1 MSSPFGPTGPV
12 PGAGEP
18 VAEELVIGG
27 KPRSRRGTTTAIAL
41 IAGGALAGGILASTV
56 GASASNSTT
65 AASAAEAAVSS
76 PAPAASSAAPGRGN
90 RPNFVGPRV
99 KQLTGTVT
107 AVGTDTVG
115 IKTSTAT
122 TTYSVTSTSHI
133 SINET
138 GPGALSG
145 VKIGDTVFF
154 STTTDGGT
162 VIADLR
168 DGNVG
173 GPGSGG
179 RGGPGGPGRGGP
191 GFAGVRPLT
200 GTVTAVD
207 TDTVGIKTSTAT
219 TTYSVTSTTR
229 IEKNGK
235 ATLTDVK
242 VGDTVFFVTTTTGGT
257 VIANLFDGK
266 LPTVAGPGGIGGL
279 GGLGGHGFGPGGPGF
294 GGRMGQPP
302 QAPAASPSA
311 SASTAATNT

>member
-65 AASAAEAAVSS
+65 AASAAEAAASS
-76 PAPAASSAAPGRGN
+76 QAPAASSPAPGQGK
-90 RPNFVGPRV
+90 RPSFVGPRL

-168 DGNVG
+168 DGSAG
-173 GPGSGG
+173 GPGFGGFSG
-179 RGGPGGPGRGGP
+179 RGGPGGP
-191 GFAGVRPLT
+191 GFAGVRPLS
-200 GTVTAVD
+200 GTVTAVG

-229 IEKNGK
+229 IEKSGK
-235 ATLTDVK
+235 ATLSDVK
-242 VGDTVFFVTTTTGGT
+242 VGDTVFFVTTTKGGT

-266 LPTVAGPGGIGGL
+266 LSTVAGPGGL
-279 GGLGGHGFGPGGPGF
+279 GGPGGHGFGPGGPGF
-294 GGRMGQPP
+294 GGRLGQAP

>member
-18 VAEELVIGG
+18 VAEELIIGG
-27 KPRSRRGTTTAIAL
+27 KPRGRRGTATAIAL

-56 GASASNSTT
+56 GASASSSTT

-76 PAPAASSAAPGRGN
+76 PAPAASSPSPGQGN
-90 RPNFVGPRV
+90 RPNFVGPRL

-168 DGNVG
+168 DGTA
-173 GPGSGG
+173 GPGGF
-179 RGGPGGPGRGGP
+179 GGPGGPGRGGP

-200 GTVTAVD
+200 GTVTAVG

-235 ATLTDVK
+235 AKLTDVK
-242 VGDTVFFVTTTTGGT
+242 VGDTVFFSTTTTGGT
-257 VIANLFDGK
+257 VIVNLFDGK
-266 LPTVAGPGGIGGL
+266 LPTVAGLAAP
-279 GGLGGHGFGPGGPGF
+279 GGHGFGPGGQGF
-294 GGRMGQPP
+294 GGRTGHGP

>member
-12 PGAGEP
+12 PGLPNEP
-18 VAEELVIGG
+18 AAEELVIGG
-27 KPRSRRGTTTAIAL
+27 KTRGRRGTATAIAL

-56 GASASNSTT
+56 GASASSSTT

-76 PAPAASSAAPGRGN
+76 PAPAASSPSPGQGN
-90 RPNFVGPRV
+90 RPNFVGPRL

-168 DGNVG
+168 DGTA
-173 GPGSGG
+173 GPGGF
-179 RGGPGGPGRGGP
+179 GGPGGPGRGGP
-191 GFAGVRPLT
+191 GFA
-200 GTVTAVD
+200 
-207 TDTVGIKTSTAT
+207 
-219 TTYSVTSTTR
+219 
-229 IEKNGK
+229 
-235 ATLTDVK
+235 
-242 VGDTVFFVTTTTGGT
+242 
-257 VIANLFDGK
+257 
-266 LPTVAGPGGIGGL
+266 
-279 GGLGGHGFGPGGPGF
+279 
-294 GGRMGQPP
+294 
-302 QAPAASPSA
+302 
-311 SASTAATNT
+311 

>member
-1 MSSPFGPTGPV
+1 MSSPFGPTGPI
-12 PGAGEP
+12 PGLPSESLEP
-18 VAEELVIGG
+18 GAEELVIGG
-27 KPRSRRGTTTAIAL
+27 KPRSRRGTATAIAL

-56 GASASNSTT
+56 GASASSSTT

-76 PAPAASSAAPGRGN
+76 QAPAASSPAPGQGT
-90 RPNFVGPRV
+90 RPSFVGPRL

-115 IKTSTAT
+115 IKTSTAA

-145 VKIGDTVFF
+145 VKVGDTVFF

-168 DGNVG
+168 DGTA
-173 GPGSGG
+173 GPGGF
-179 RGGPGGPGRGGP
+179 GGPGGPGRGGP

-200 GTVTAVD
+200 GTVTAVG

-242 VGDTVFFVTTTTGGT
+242 VGDTVFFATTTTGGT

-266 LPTVAGPGGIGGL
+266 LPTVAG
-279 GGLGGHGFGPGGPGF
+279 LGGHGFGPGGPGF
-294 GGRMGQPP
+294 GGRMGHGP